1 MAYEALRNELHE
13 YYYHH
18 ADRRAEEFCVHALPL
33 MDAQYH
39 EGMNAYKMKEIQY
52 RVIAAEC
59 DPVLF
64 AADPF
69 YYDPGMLPAQTDGAR
84 DFHGTRHAGGW
95 TYWKNSH
102 KFYDQDHD
110 LWDLRWRQGGE
121 RLYLICGP
129 YCDTSQHF
137 NLHYAPILTGGLV
150 SLYEKAEAQLVG
162 ATEDEAAYLHAT
174 MTGLLAI
181 RQISEKFAEKAKK
194 KLETATDATERA
206 YLTRIADSAA
216 YAPWNAPRTFYE
228 ALNTL
233 AFLRKV
239 IGALEGV
246 GFNTFG
252 RVDVELLPFYEADVA
267 AGRLT
272 KGEAKDLIA
281 RFLLSF
287 DCCYDH
293 DMKMVGYADHE
304 FENTYTLGGCDVMT
318 GEPIWNDL
326 TELFLVV
333 TREEKIIFPK
343 VKCRYSAA
351 SPKAYLDTINED
363 VIHGTS
369 SILYQNDDATIPA
382 LLRYGRTLEEARGYL
397 VTGCWGV
404 MPDGCEKSDNGS
416 YVNLFKPFEFS
427 LHKRTDKN
435 EAVGIDFAPIDDAQ
449 DFEEVYQITLDN
461 FRKLLF
467 ARANIVLRGKTIWNK
482 VDPLPIYSAPLHS
495 CLDRRRDYTAG
506 GAKYQEDQYTLVGFP
521 NIVDSLLAI
530 RTLCFEDKVCTLS
543 ELLTAIRV
551 NWEGYETLRAMA
563 IHKCPFWG
571 DGTPDSFGLAKRL
584 NDDLY
589 DLAEELPPTLWGGRT
604 EIGHLTYTEIRFWA
618 ENTLATPDGRRNGEY
633 FSQGLT
639 PSRLHSIDS
648 VTQVIDSLGAIDAS
662 KLAANS
668 VVNVLLPSAS
678 SGDMTLDL
686 CESFLRACAGS
697 SLQCLQLNCVSREE
711 LLDAQKYPEKHQ
723 DLIIRVCGF
732 SARFTSLSPAW
743 QEEVLSRNFY
753 NG

>member
-1 MAYEALRNELHE
+1 MI
-13 YYYHH
+13 
-18 ADRRAEEFCVHALPL
+18 AD
-33 MDAQYH
+33 
-39 EGMNAYKMKEIQY
+39 
-52 RVIAAEC
+52 EC

-102 KFYDQDHD
+102 RFYDQDHD

-137 NLHYAPILTGGLV
+137 NLHYAPILAGGLV
-150 SLYEKAEAQLVG
+150 SLYEKAEVQLVG

-206 YLTRIADSAA
+206 YLTRIVDAA
-216 YAPWNAPRTFYE
+216 VYTPWHAPRTFYE

-252 RVDVELLPFYEADVA
+252 RVDVELLPFYEADIA

-304 FENTYTLGGCDVMT
+304 LENTYTLGGCDVMT

-326 TELFLVV
+326 TEQFLVV

-343 VKCRYSAA
+343 AKCRYSTA
-351 SPKAYLDTINED
+351 AYLDTINED

-369 SILYQNDDATIPA
+369 SLLYQNDDATIPA
-382 LLRYGRTLEEARGYL
+382 LLRYGRTL
-397 VTGCWGV
+397 
-404 MPDGCEKSDNGS
+404 
-416 YVNLFKPFEFS
+416 
-427 LHKRTDKN
+427 
-435 EAVGIDFAPIDDAQ
+435 
-449 DFEEVYQITLDN
+449 
-461 FRKLLF
+461 
-467 ARANIVLRGKTIWNK
+467 
-482 VDPLPIYSAPLHS
+482 
-495 CLDRRRDYTAG
+495 
-506 GAKYQEDQYTLVGFP
+506 
-521 NIVDSLLAI
+521 
-530 RTLCFEDKVCTLS
+530 CFEDKVCTLS
-543 ELLTAIRV
+543 DLLTAIRA

-563 IHKCPFWG
+563 IHKCPF
-571 DGTPDSFGLAKRL
+571 
-584 NDDLY
+584 
-589 DLAEELPPTLWGGRT
+589 
-604 EIGHLTYTEIRFWA
+604 
-618 ENTLATPDGRRNGEY
+618 
-633 FSQGLT
+633 
-639 PSRLHSIDS
+639 
-648 VTQVIDSLGAIDAS
+648 
-662 KLAANS
+662 
-668 VVNVLLPSAS
+668 
-678 SGDMTLDL
+678 
-686 CESFLRACAGS
+686 
-697 SLQCLQLNCVSREE
+697 
-711 LLDAQKYPEKHQ
+711 
-723 DLIIRVCGF
+723 
-732 SARFTSLSPAW
+732 
-743 QEEVLSRNFY
+743 
-753 NG
+753 